1 MIASES
7 VIFAIQAGIKLGN
20 KINRVLIDSSRE
32 RPLVLPLGDLFANVQ
47 EIDAFNYFHLDN
59 PELVDP
65 GGPYHGFSDA
75 ELVKAYRTILSIREE
90 VGDIEGIGK
99 TAEEIVMNLHRFEQ
113 VKAEFGSKP
122 AVQRIL
128 GVVVEIGIDYFVANP
143 DRLEGDSDGKK
154 ILAAFIK
161 ELDEIEFSEATPKTL
176 ISDVMLASL
185 RTLNKNATL
194 IDDDKRTTA
203 LIAGITQSLIGD
215 YEELTSPS
223 ARDQRGELIRRIA
236 TSVIKGGAG
245 AFNENIELFLRDDP
259 QAKALVSSTLSQVIS
274 GLESKADLFSN
285 ESVELIYKSA
295 LTAVGEHP
303 DLFTSNELLQDLI
316 GNTVKALSVGNPRT
330 VFGSETL
337 SAIVQSGIQAVAEN
351 VDVLIDP
358 EDPQNELLANI
369 VRSVAHG
376 LSNTL
381 AGGGTV
387 RDLLSK
393 KQRAD
398 MMRIVF
404 NEVAKSPEHLLAG
417 IDDDA
422 RRSTLA
428 QVIGSVARALGEDPG
443 KLVTG
448 EGFLELLKITLN
460 TAVFNA
466 DKLLKLDSQSVGT
479 NIVFKVL
486 QQISTAVLEHS
497 DPRQLVSRSVF
508 LMIVEKALPVVS
520 SNLDGILEGGDQ
532 QIKAVISKVLDL
544 ANDTLDNRVNG
555 ANLPDL
561 AEAFLKRVLRGELNL
576 NEDGATLNA
585 ATEILNAA

>member
-20 KINRVLIDSSRE
+20 KINRVLIDSTRE
-32 RPLVLPLGDLFANVQ
+32 RALVLPLGDLFANVP
-47 EIDAFNYFHLDN
+47 EIDAFNYFQVKKS
-59 PELVDP
+59 ELVSP
-65 GGPYHGFSDA
+65 GGPYYGFND
-75 ELVKAYRTILSIREE
+75 EDLVKAYRTILSIREE
-90 VGDIEGIGK
+90 VGDIDGIGK
-99 TAEEIVMNLHRFEQ
+99 TAEEIVINLHRFEQ
-113 VKAEFGSKP
+113 VKAGFGSRP

-185 RTLNKNATL
+185 RTLNQNATL
-194 IDDDKRTTA
+194 IDDDERTTA
-203 LIAGITQSLIGD
+203 LIAGITQSLIED
-215 YEELTSPS
+215 YEKLTSPS

-245 AFNENIELFLRDDP
+245 AFNENIDLFLRDDP
-259 QAKALVSSTLSQVIS
+259 KAKTLVSSTLSQVIA

-285 ESVELIYKSA
+285 ESIELIYKSA

-303 DLFTSNELLQDLI
+303 DLFTSDQLLQDLI
-316 GNTVKALSVGNPRT
+316 GNTVRALSAGNPKTIFGPET
-330 VFGSETL
+330 V
-337 SAIVQSGIQAVAEN
+337 SAIVQGGIQAVAEN
-351 VDVLIDP
+351 VDVLIDS
-358 EDPQNELLANI
+358 EDPQTELLANI

-381 AGGGTV
+381 ASGGTV
-387 RDLLSK
+387 KDLLSK
-393 KQRAD
+393 KQRIG

-404 NEVAKSPEHLLAG
+404 NEVAKNPEHLLAG
-417 IDDDA
+417 MDDDTRKSA
-422 RRSTLA
+422 LA

-448 EGFLELLKITLN
+448 EGVLELLKTTLH
-460 TAVFNA
+460 TAVLNA

-497 DPRQLVSRSVF
+497 DPRQLVSRGVF

-520 SNLDGILEGGDQ
+520 ANLDGIVDGGDD

-544 ANDTLDNRVNG
+544 ANDTLQNRVNG

-561 AEAFLKRVLRGELNL
+561 TEEFLKRVLRGELNL
-576 NEDGATLNA
+576 EEEVATLNA
-585 ATEILNAA
+585 ATEILDAA